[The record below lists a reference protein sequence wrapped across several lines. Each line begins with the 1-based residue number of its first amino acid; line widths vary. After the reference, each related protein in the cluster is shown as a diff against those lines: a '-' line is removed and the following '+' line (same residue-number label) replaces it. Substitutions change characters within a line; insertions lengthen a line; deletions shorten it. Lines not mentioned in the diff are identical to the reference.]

1 MEREHVG
8 MVSPEGRIALY
19 RSMLRIRRFEQRCIQ
34 LYAEGFIPGH
44 IHLYIGEEPI
54 ASGVCMHMR
63 DSDFVF
69 SSHRAH
75 GHLLAKGA
83 RMDKVL
89 AEVFGKDWGYN
100 HGKGGHMHVI
110 ASDVHVFADGIVGG
124 GFGPAVGTALA
135 QKLKKRGDLTAY
147 FFGDGAAN
155 QGCLYEVMNMA
166 ALWKLPLIL
175 VLEDNLY
182 AISTPTEIST
192 SKPGLAARARAF
204 GIAGEVV
211 DGYDPVAVY
220 EAGERAAQRARAG
233 EGATL
238 LEVKTYRLRGHREG
252 DPQTYRSR
260 DEISLWRKKDP
271 VPTFAKQLEG
281 DGLLSPEAHA
291 AMKKEIDDEIEKAV
305 QFSLESPYPEA
316 LEALKDII

>member
-1 MEREHVG
+1 MISNEDKI
-8 MVSPEGRIALY
+8 SLY
-19 RSMLRIRRFEQRCIQ
+19 RSMFRIRRFEEKCIQ

-63 DSDFVF
+63 NSDFVF

-89 AEVFGKDWGYN
+89 AEVFGKEWGYN

-135 QKLKKRGDLTAY
+135 QKLQKKGDVTVY

-155 QGCLYEVMNMA
+155 QGCLYEIMNMA
-166 ALWKLPLIL
+166 ALWSLPLIL

-182 AISTPTEIST
+182 AISTPTDTST
-192 SKPGLAARARAF
+192 SKPGLAARAAAF
-204 GIAGEVV
+204 GIAGELI
-211 DGYDPVAVY
+211 DGYDPAAMY
-220 EAGERAAQRARAG
+220 EAGERAVSRARSG
-233 EGATL
+233 KGATL
-238 LEVKTYRLRGHREG
+238 LDVKTYRLRGHREG

-260 DEISLWRKKDP
+260 EEIAGWRKKDP
-271 VPTFAKQLEG
+271 VKQFARQLEE
-281 DGLLSPEAHA
+281 DGLLDPETQA
-291 AMKKEIDDEIEKAV
+291 AIKKEIDAEIEKAV
-305 QFSLESPYPEA
+305 QFSLQSPYPAAE
-316 LEALKDII
+316 EALKDVYDSI

>member
-1 MEREHVG
+1 MITDDEKR
-8 MVSPEGRIALY
+8 ALY
-19 RSMLRIRRFEQRCIQ
+19 KSMFRIRRFEERCIQ

-63 DSDFVF
+63 KSDFVF

-89 AEVFGKDWGYN
+89 AEVFGKEWGYN

-110 ASDVHVFADGIVGG
+110 APDVHVFADGIVGG
-124 GFGPAVGTALA
+124 GFGPSVGTALT
-135 QKLKKRGDLTAY
+135 QKLQKKGDVTAY

-166 ALWKLPLIL
+166 ALWKLPLLL

-192 SKPGLAARARAF
+192 SKPGLAARADAF
-204 GIAGEVV
+204 GIVGEVI
-211 DGYDPVAVY
+211 DGYDPIRVY
-220 EAGERAAQRARAG
+220 EAGERAVHRARGG

-252 DPQTYRSR
+252 DPQTYRSKE
-260 DEISLWRKKDP
+260 EIAQWRKRDP
-271 VPTFAKQLEG
+271 VKMFAKELEEQ
-281 DGLLSPEAHA
+281 GLLTPEMQSAL
-291 AMKKEIDDEIEKAV
+291 KKEIDEEIEKAV

-316 LEALKDII
+316 EMALKDVIS